1 MSKFLERMDKEKM
14 LAPMIT
20 GDALDSMPDDPVVQ
34 DATDMLQTWRNIY
47 MGGNYFNTNEL
58 IKDKAFQNVVISLER
73 IFHNRFGLNIKL
85 NLISNNKSV
94 ASATTITPLEEN
106 VIKSNTE
113 KIYNAF
119 KHYLDK
125 RTPAAGKDLP
135 MDTDNLKKE
144 VLVVS
149 SPSDVAYYYKNSV
162 EAIEKQLK
170 FKGIKVDTKKGKFIG
185 LDKEIVS
192 IVSLDYVQLIKD
204 WQCTDREILAVI
216 MHEIGHLYLG
226 LAYSYRI
233 YKTNLILTDS
243 LIDEIHNKGKSPK
256 GALTIAYKKAT
267 GEDLPKEVLNTK
279 DEVAYIEAL
288 DLMYKYQNKAYGS
301 VISYT
306 NNEALADQFASRFGL
321 GHELVTFVA
330 RATHYQ
336 RDVARWVMIPGILM
350 FSACTAAAVGFG
362 TGLGFWFFASLAVMF
377 GNNLIK
383 FYNKVLDPSRNDDV
397 IKHRDDVD
405 RRIERLRHDIVRQLR
420 TSNHTKE
427 QIEKYVTTYDSMVA
441 ILQNI
446 PIPRDKLLDKIAAIL
461 FSSVNY
467 RKKTVELEHLVE
479 SLTENE
485 LHISAAKFKTL

>member
-125 RTPAAGKDLP
+125 RTPAAAKDLP

-330 RATHYQ
+330 RATH
-336 RDVARWVMIPGILM
+336 
-350 FSACTAAAVGFG
+350 
-362 TGLGFWFFASLAVMF
+362 
-377 GNNLIK
+377 
-383 FYNKVLDPSRNDDV
+383 
-397 IKHRDDVD
+397 
-405 RRIERLRHDIVRQLR
+405 
-420 TSNHTKE
+420 
-427 QIEKYVTTYDSMVA
+427 
-441 ILQNI
+441 
-446 PIPRDKLLDKIAAIL
+446 
-461 FSSVNY
+461 
-467 RKKTVELEHLVE
+467 
-479 SLTENE
+479 
-485 LHISAAKFKTL
+485 